1 LDRLG
6 SSERHASLVSSRRW
20 REVDSG
26 DATKIWSHIQVV
38 MSGNRII
45 CAPPELPFGGEE

>member
-1 LDRLG
+1 MG
-6 SSERHASLVSSRRW
+6 SSERHASLASSKRW
-20 REVDSG
+20 REVDRG

-45 CAPPELPFGGEE
+45 CAPLELPLGGDE